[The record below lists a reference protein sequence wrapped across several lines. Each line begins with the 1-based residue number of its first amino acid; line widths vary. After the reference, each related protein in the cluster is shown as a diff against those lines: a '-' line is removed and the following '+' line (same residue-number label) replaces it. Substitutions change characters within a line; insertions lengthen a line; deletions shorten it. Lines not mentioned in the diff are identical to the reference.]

1 LHRYR
6 KSKSLKD
13 RLAVI
18 SKNKTNKKKEKQ
30 KLSKNKQLL
39 SKYYCPHILLFNTL
53 HRGEGALGVSNESL
67 TPHPNPQRGEETFS
81 LFVKSLPRG
90 RAVCLFLV

>member
-53 HRGEGALGVSNESL
+53 LGGEG
-67 TPHPNPQRGEETFS
+67 
-81 LFVKSLPRG
+81 
-90 RAVCLFLV
+90 

>member
-39 SKYYCPHILLFNTL
+39 SKYYRPHILLFNTL
-53 HRGEGALGVSNESL
+53 LWGEGK
-67 TPHPNPQRGEETFS
+67 GEGYET
-81 LFVKSLPRG
+81 KQYKKM
-90 RAVCLFLV
+90 